1 MLRNGSRV
9 AGSFQSADICAFSR
23 LPLPGRCPSQ
33 HLEGVGEEPE
43 DRHGSDSSRGT
54 VLEDST
60 GMRGACLVGSA
71 ASWRQS
77 AVHLK
82 VLF

>member
-1 MLRNGSRV
+1 M
-9 AGSFQSADICAFSR
+9 Q
-23 LPLPGRCPSQ
+23 
-33 HLEGVGEEPE
+33 GVGEEPE
-43 DRHGSDSSRGT
+43 DGHGSDSSRGT

-60 GMRGACLVGSA
+60 GMRGACSVGSA

-82 VLF
+82 ALF